1 MKKGTIVTIIWVA
14 TIIGIPWILDN
25 TKWKVLAPAKSAI
38 VWFDSQDFLH
48 RILML
53 TAVGV
58 VIGLTYR
65 YSGHSIVAIGE

>member
-1 MKKGTIVTIIWVA
+1 MKKDTIFAIICVA
-14 TIIGIPWILDN
+14 IIIVPIW
-25 TKWKVLAPAKSAI
+25 TPAKSAI

-53 TAVGV
+53 TTVGV
-58 VIGLTYR
+58 VTGLTYR

>member
-1 MKKGTIVTIIWVA
+1 MKKDTIFTIICVA
-14 TIIGIPWILDN
+14 TIIGILHI
-25 TKWKVLAPAKSAI
+25 KWKVLAPAKSAI

-53 TAVGV
+53 TTVGV
-58 VIGLTYR
+58 VTGLTYR